1 MRSKEVKDLSL
12 RPQGRLQPDFHIPGV
27 AAALFAI
34 CLLVNVVGTMLMTQ
48 NGISSDAV
56 IGSWTVLWILV
67 GTFLLF
73 SLKIASQWEKAVV
86 LRLGKFHRLAGPGS
100 FWVFPIVDTLANWI
114 DHRVMVTPFSA
125 EKTLTKDTVP
135 VDVDA
140 VLFWVVWDAEKAAL
154 EVADYRAAIAWA
166 AQTALR
172 EIIGQSVLA
181 DILVGRAK
189 MDADLQKIIDE
200 RTTPW
205 GITVQ
210 SVEIRDVIIPPDLED
225 AMSRQAQAER
235 ERQSRIILGE
245 SEEQIAASFAEAS
258 KAYIHNPTA
267 LHLRA
272 MNMLFEGLKE
282 KGALVIV
289 PSSAIDT
296 MNLGGLSGMVS
307 LAQQNLPPEKENKGI
322 LPASHRDG
330 DPSPS
335 PPLSRNYYNESLN
348 YLPGTCAGRDH
359 FPHRLPASQTGLP
372 FGRPGHPGRGEY
384 PAGHQRRG
392 LPGLLAGLQ
401 PGYDYRHPRV
411 AIHRPGSPAPK
422 SQRQVRLLSRR
433 GTRTLEQQGLCGVPP
448 ELQV

>member
-1 MRSKEVKDLSL
+1 MSPSNVSKDLSL
-12 RPQGRLQPDFHIPGV
+12 RPSGRKKPDLHISGIAGFISGV
-27 AAALFAI
+27 IYALIAI
-34 CLLVNVVGTMLMTQ
+34 LAGILMSQ
-48 NGISSDAV
+48 NGILNDFWTSMWI
-56 IGSWTVLWILV
+56 IGWSVVALYIL
-67 GTFLLF
+67 L
-73 SLKIASQWEKAVV
+73 SLKVSSQWEKVV
-86 LRLGKFHRLAGPGS
+86 ILRMGKFHKLAGPGA
-100 FWVFPIVDTLANWI
+100 FWIIPIVDTTANWI

-154 EVADYRAAIAWA
+154 EVADYKAAIAWA

-172 EIIGQSVLA
+172 EIIGQSMLA
-181 DILVGRAK
+181 DILIGRAK
-189 MDADLQKIIDE
+189 MDAELQKIIDE

-210 SVEIRDVIIPPDLED
+210 SVEIRDVIIPPDLEN

-258 KAYIHNPTA
+258 KAYITNPTA

-289 PSSAIDT
+289 PSSAVDT

-307 LAQQNLPPEKENKGI
+307 LAQQ
-322 LPASHRDG
+322 S
-330 DPSPS
+330 
-335 PPLSRNYYNESLN
+335 
-348 YLPGTCAGRDH
+348 
-359 FPHRLPASQTGLP
+359 
-372 FGRPGHPGRGEY
+372 
-384 PAGHQRRG
+384 
-392 LPGLLAGLQ
+392 
-401 PGYDYRHPRV
+401 
-411 AIHRPGSPAPK
+411 APK
-422 SQRQVRLLSRR
+422 AKK
-433 GTRTLEQQGLCGVPP
+433 
-448 ELQV
+448 